1 MLEASTFHAIFV
13 EVLVG
18 SFTLSGISFLLCLV
32 FNSNLKVLDWLD
44 KGAHLGLFLG
54 CLVLPLAI
62 ISGTSSGS
70 METSELLAKKTVYS
84 IATLGFSIGL
94 LVNRWKTGSNV
105 IHSKNLLLAHS
116 SVGILTF
123 GLVMITGSL
132 GGKLTRGESLL
143 DFAGIGGVSY
153 VAMPIWASIASI
165 LLALSIIIL
174 PKKSAV

>member
-1 MLEASTFHAIFV
+1 MLESSTFHAIFV

-70 METSELLAKKTVYS
+70 METSELLA
-84 IATLGFSIGL
+84 
-94 LVNRWKTGSNV
+94 
-105 IHSKNLLLAHS
+105 
-116 SVGILTF
+116 
-123 GLVMITGSL
+123 
-132 GGKLTRGESLL
+132 
-143 DFAGIGGVSY
+143 
-153 VAMPIWASIASI
+153 
-165 LLALSIIIL
+165 
-174 PKKSAV
+174 